1 MDQAELILFWL
12 AVGLGLASLCVLLA
26 VIFWLMWSR
35 AEPKDRTLVKRVSRL
50 PTRDKLRLALA
61 LARDSRIPLA
71 LRAIPPVL
79 ILYLA
84 TPIDV
89 IPDFIPV
96 IGHLD
101 DLVIAVIG
109 VGILLRFTPRH
120 VLEEQIARL
129 ESTERGT

>member
-1 MDQAELILFWL
+1 VDQAELILFWL

-26 VIFWLMWSR
+26 VIVWLMWSR

-50 PTRDKLRLALA
+50 PIRDKLKLALA

-71 LRAIPPVL
+71 LRAIPPGL

-101 DLVIAVIG
+101 DLVIAIIG